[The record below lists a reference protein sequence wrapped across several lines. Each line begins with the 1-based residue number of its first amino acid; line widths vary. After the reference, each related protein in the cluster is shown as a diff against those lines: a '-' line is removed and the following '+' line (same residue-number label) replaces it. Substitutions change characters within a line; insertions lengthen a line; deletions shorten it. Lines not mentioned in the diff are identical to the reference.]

1 MPTNGGPGRKF
12 YHCYLLCSLD
22 VTNHPFKTYIGF
34 STHPQRRIRQH
45 NGDLK
50 HGGARKTKRA
60 GRPWQFVCVVGG
72 FSDKISALQFE
83 WAWQHPQKS
92 RLVRQ
97 VIGDMAAK
105 TLSRRRGV
113 PGKLAILKVML
124 VHSLPY
130 RQYALSVYFLNPDHK
145 TTFESF
151 PSLPPKSI
159 STFVSTNQLPM
170 TMSCHAVENVEELPF
185 WQAIQQTK
193 AAKAHNKKRTKT
205 GKENKDENKND
216 EESSDDG
223 DDWTPKEEIYP
234 SRQNRVHGDSDG
246 TEDDGLSIE
255 EVMPFSKHQT
265 SDSST
270 GFDESIQIGDKA
282 QSLRERLARRQ
293 QRKPPTKKCPP
304 PRIENQSRSL
314 DICFLC
320 CSSLSDIVPIT
331 CDACHMKSHVTCLA
345 DLFLENKHTT
355 ALLPEHGSCPSC
367 NNHLSWARIM
377 ANRRDAVWRQPLN
390 KSNNDI
396 DDRSCSIM
404 MKQIEAQPKS
414 DHIMHEFENLSLLDS
429 SLDNASNSNGKDK
442 PIKEQKDG
450 AIICLSDDSSRETND
465 LMLDTADNH
474 FAYRNE
480 DNNIKKL
487 THPSTKTRQTN
498 ISPVLGKSLMFP
510 DHSNDWT
517 EDSVNNMSISTP
529 PISSSLPEMKNQ
541 FSSRRDS
548 RTANHSTFSGSVIL
562 LDSSSDDE
570 RVEQSSMDHTNTEFL
585 DDDDR
590 IVDLLDSSSD
600 SG

>member
-1 MPTNGGPGRKF
+1 
-12 YHCYLLCSLD
+12 
-22 VTNHPFKTYIGF
+22 
-34 STHPQRRIRQH
+34 
-45 NGDLK
+45 
-50 HGGARKTKRA
+50 
-60 GRPWQFVCVVGG
+60 VVGG

-83 WAWQHPQKS
+83 WAWQHPSKS

-130 RQYALSVYFLNPDHK
+130 RQYALSIYFLNPDNK

-159 STFVSTNQLPM
+159 STFISTDQLPM
-170 TMSCHAVENVEELPF
+170 TMSCHAVENVVELPF
-185 WQAIQQTK
+185 WQAIQQ
-193 AAKAHNKKRTKT
+193 AKVAKHHNKKRTKP
-205 GKENKDENKND
+205 GKENKDDNENYED
-216 EESSDDG
+216 SSDYG
-223 DDWTPKEEIYP
+223 DDLTHEEEIYA
-234 SRQNRVHGDSDG
+234 SRQNRVHVDSDDS
-246 TEDDGLSIE
+246 EDDGLSIE
-255 EVMPFSKHQT
+255 EVMPFSKNQT

-270 GFDESIQIGDKA
+270 GFDESIQIDNRA
-282 QSLRERLARRQ
+282 LSLQERLERRQ
-293 QRKPPTKKCPP
+293 QRKPPTKK
-304 PRIENQSRSL
+304 NQSPSVNTI

-331 CDACHMKSHVTCLA
+331 CDTCHMKSHVTCLA
-345 DLFLENKHTT
+345 DIFLENKHTT

-367 NNHLSWARIM
+367 KKHLSWARIM
-377 ANRRDAVWRQPLN
+377 ANRRDDVWRQPLK
-390 KSNNDI
+390 KSNDDI
-396 DDRSCSIM
+396 DDVSCSIT
-404 MKQIEAQPKS
+404 MKQIETQPKS
-414 DHIMHEFENLSLLDS
+414 DHVMHEFENLSLLDS

-442 PIKEQKDG
+442 PIKGQQDG

-465 LMLDTADNH
+465 FMLDTADNH
-474 FAYRNE
+474 FAQRKE

-487 THPSTKTRQTN
+487 THPSTKARQIN
-498 ISPVLGKSLMFP
+498 ISPMVDKSLMLP
-510 DHSNDWT
+510 DHSYDWT
-517 EDSVNNMSISTP
+517 EDSITNMSMSTP
-529 PISSSLPEMKNQ
+529 PISSSLLEIKNQ

-548 RTANHSTFSGSVIL
+548 RTANHSTLSGSVIL

-585 DDDDR
+585 DFDDR
-590 IVDLLDSSSD
+590 IVDLVDSSSD